1 MFIDRVL
8 WVQLTSL
15 ELISEGVQGAMEE
28 KGRELKRAK
37 TVRSEYTSD
46 VEEIQRWLR
55 EAELKVQDRSVQPHK
70 LKDYIQVSVIVLWVS
85 Y

>member
-8 WVQLTSL
+8 CVQLTSL

-37 TVRSEYTSD
+37 TVRSEYASD